1 MLNKL
6 IKAVSYFIVHLVVA
20 VELYLLALLIT
31 SPVFNLVIGVM
42 DLLNKGIFQSR
53 NQFVRKY
60 SNPDNLL
67 EIQKILNIFILR
79 RNKNQVLKNLPKKK
93 EQIIL

>member
-6 IKAVSYFIVHLVVA
+6 IKAVSYFVVHLFVA

-42 DLLNKGIFQSR
+42 DLLNKVPAHLLGKYLVLWALVSVAVWLVLFIYEEIRAYDLRTDFK
-53 NQFVRKY
+53 RKH
-60 SNPDNLL
+60 
-67 EIQKILNIFILR
+67 K
-79 RNKNQVLKNLPKKK
+79 
-93 EQIIL
+93 

>member
-6 IKAVSYFIVHLVVA
+6 IKAVSYFLVHLVVA

-42 DLLNKGIFQSR
+42 DLLNKVPTQILG
-53 NQFVRKY
+53 KY
-60 SNPDNLL
+60 LVLWALVSVAVW
-67 EIQKILNIFILR
+67 IVIFIYVEIRTHDFKTDFKRKR
-79 RNKNQVLKNLPKKK
+79 R
-93 EQIIL
+93 

>member
-6 IKAVSYFIVHLVVA
+6 IKAVSYFVVHLIVA

-42 DLLNKGIFQSR
+42 DLLNKVPAHLLGKYLVLWALVSIAVWLVLFIYEEIR
-53 NQFVRKY
+53 AYDLRTDFKRKH
-60 SNPDNLL
+60 
-67 EIQKILNIFILR
+67 K
-79 RNKNQVLKNLPKKK
+79 
-93 EQIIL
+93 

>member
-6 IKAVSYFIVHLVVA
+6 IKAVSYFLVHLVVA

-42 DLLNKGIFQSR
+42 DLLNKVPAHLLGKYLVLWALVSVAVWLVLFIYEEIRTYDLRADFK
-53 NQFVRKY
+53 RKH
-60 SNPDNLL
+60 
-67 EIQKILNIFILR
+67 K
-79 RNKNQVLKNLPKKK
+79 
-93 EQIIL
+93 

>member
-6 IKAVSYFIVHLVVA
+6 IKAVSYFVVHLVVA

-42 DLLNKGIFQSR
+42 DLLNKVPAHLLGKYLALWALVSVAVWLVLFIYEEIRAYDLRTDFK
-53 NQFVRKY
+53 RKH
-60 SNPDNLL
+60 
-67 EIQKILNIFILR
+67 K
-79 RNKNQVLKNLPKKK
+79 
-93 EQIIL
+93 

>member
-6 IKAVSYFIVHLVVA
+6 IKAVSYFVVHLFVA

-42 DLLNKGIFQSR
+42 DLLNK
-53 NQFVRKY
+53 V
-60 SNPDNLL
+60 PAHLL
-67 EIQKILNIFILR
+67 G
-79 RNKNQVLKNLPKKK
+79 
-93 EQIIL
+93 

>member
-42 DLLNKGIFQSR
+42 DLLNKVPAHLLGKYLVLWALVSVAVWLVLFIYEEIRAYDLRTDFK
-53 NQFVRKY
+53 RKH
-60 SNPDNLL
+60 
-67 EIQKILNIFILR
+67 K
-79 RNKNQVLKNLPKKK
+79 
-93 EQIIL
+93 

>member
-6 IKAVSYFIVHLVVA
+6 IKAVSYFVVHLVVA

-42 DLLNKGIFQSR
+42 DLLNKVPALFLGKYLALWALVSIAVWLVLFIYEEIR
-53 NQFVRKY
+53 AYDLRTDFKRKH
-60 SNPDNLL
+60 
-67 EIQKILNIFILR
+67 K
-79 RNKNQVLKNLPKKK
+79 
-93 EQIIL
+93 

>member
-6 IKAVSYFIVHLVVA
+6 IKAVSYFVVHLVVA

-42 DLLNKGIFQSR
+42 DLLNKVPAILLGKYLVLWALVSVAVWLVLFIYEEIKTYNLRADFK
-53 NQFVRKY
+53 RKH
-60 SNPDNLL
+60 
-67 EIQKILNIFILR
+67 K
-79 RNKNQVLKNLPKKK
+79 
-93 EQIIL
+93 

>member
-42 DLLNKGIFQSR
+42 DLLNKVPAHLIGKYLVLWALVSVAVWLVLFIYEEIRAYDLRTDFK
-53 NQFVRKY
+53 RKH
-60 SNPDNLL
+60 
-67 EIQKILNIFILR
+67 K
-79 RNKNQVLKNLPKKK
+79 
-93 EQIIL
+93 

>member
-6 IKAVSYFIVHLVVA
+6 IKAVSYFVVHLVVA

-42 DLLNKGIFQSR
+42 DLLNKIPTRLLGKYLVMWALVSVAVWLVLFIYEEIRAYNLRTDFK
-53 NQFVRKY
+53 RKH
-60 SNPDNLL
+60 
-67 EIQKILNIFILR
+67 K
-79 RNKNQVLKNLPKKK
+79 
-93 EQIIL
+93 

>member
-6 IKAVSYFIVHLVVA
+6 IKAVSYFLVHLVVA

-42 DLLNKGIFQSR
+42 DLLNKVPTLLLGKYLVLWALVSVAVWLVLFIYEEIRTYDLRADFK
-53 NQFVRKY
+53 RKH
-60 SNPDNLL
+60 
-67 EIQKILNIFILR
+67 K
-79 RNKNQVLKNLPKKK
+79 
-93 EQIIL
+93 

>member
-6 IKAVSYFIVHLVVA
+6 IKAVSYFVVHLVVA

-42 DLLNKGIFQSR
+42 DLLNKVPAILLGKYLVLWALVSVAVWLVLFIYEEIKTYDLR
-53 NQFVRKY
+53 ADLKRKH
-60 SNPDNLL
+60 
-67 EIQKILNIFILR
+67 K
-79 RNKNQVLKNLPKKK
+79 
-93 EQIIL
+93 

>member
-6 IKAVSYFIVHLVVA
+6 IKAVSYFLVHLVVA

-42 DLLNKGIFQSR
+42 DLLNKVPAHLLGKYLALWALVSFAVWLVLFISEAIR
-53 NQFVRKY
+53 TYDLRTDLKRKH
-60 SNPDNLL
+60 
-67 EIQKILNIFILR
+67 K
-79 RNKNQVLKNLPKKK
+79 
-93 EQIIL
+93 

>member
-6 IKAVSYFIVHLVVA
+6 IKAVSYFVVHLIVA

-42 DLLNKGIFQSR
+42 DLLNKVPVHLLGKYLVLWALVSVAVWLVLFIYEEIRTYDLRTDFK
-53 NQFVRKY
+53 RKH
-60 SNPDNLL
+60 
-67 EIQKILNIFILR
+67 K
-79 RNKNQVLKNLPKKK
+79 
-93 EQIIL
+93 

>member
-6 IKAVSYFIVHLVVA
+6 IKAVSYFVVHLVVA

-42 DLLNKGIFQSR
+42 DLLNKIPAHLLGKYLVMWALISVAVWLVLFIYEEIR
-53 NQFVRKY
+53 AYDLRTDFKRKH
-60 SNPDNLL
+60 
-67 EIQKILNIFILR
+67 K
-79 RNKNQVLKNLPKKK
+79 
-93 EQIIL
+93 

>member
-6 IKAVSYFIVHLVVA
+6 ITAVSYFFVHLVVA

-42 DLLNKGIFQSR
+42 DLLNKVPTQILG
-53 NQFVRKY
+53 KY
-60 SNPDNLL
+60 LVLWALVSVPVW
-67 EIQKILNIFILR
+67 IVIFIYVEIRTYDLR
-79 RNKNQVLKNLPKKK
+79 TDFKRKHK
-93 EQIIL
+93 

>member
-6 IKAVSYFIVHLVVA
+6 IKAVSYFVVHLVVA

-42 DLLNKGIFQSR
+42 DLLNKVPASFLGKYLVLWALVSVAVWLVLFIYEEIRTYDLRTDFK
-53 NQFVRKY
+53 RKH
-60 SNPDNLL
+60 
-67 EIQKILNIFILR
+67 K
-79 RNKNQVLKNLPKKK
+79 
-93 EQIIL
+93 

>member
-6 IKAVSYFIVHLVVA
+6 IKAVSYLVIHLVVA

-42 DLLNKGIFQSR
+42 DLLNKVPALLLGKYLVLWALVSVAVWLVLFIYVEIKTYDLRTDFK
-53 NQFVRKY
+53 RKH
-60 SNPDNLL
+60 
-67 EIQKILNIFILR
+67 K
-79 RNKNQVLKNLPKKK
+79 
-93 EQIIL
+93 

>member
-42 DLLNKGIFQSR
+42 DLLNKVPTQILGKYLVLWALVSVAVWLVLFIYEEIRAYDLRTDFK
-53 NQFVRKY
+53 RKH
-60 SNPDNLL
+60 
-67 EIQKILNIFILR
+67 K
-79 RNKNQVLKNLPKKK
+79 
-93 EQIIL
+93 

>member
-6 IKAVSYFIVHLVVA
+6 IKAVSYFVVHLIVA

-42 DLLNKGIFQSR
+42 DLLNKVPAHLLGKYLVLWALVSVAVWLVLFIYEEIKAYDLRTDFK
-53 NQFVRKY
+53 RKH
-60 SNPDNLL
+60 
-67 EIQKILNIFILR
+67 K
-79 RNKNQVLKNLPKKK
+79 
-93 EQIIL
+93 

>member
-6 IKAVSYFIVHLVVA
+6 IKAVSYFVVHLVVA

-42 DLLNKGIFQSR
+42 DLLNKVPAHLLGKYLVLWALVSVAVWLVLFIYEEIRAYDLRTDFK
-53 NQFVRKY
+53 RKH
-60 SNPDNLL
+60 
-67 EIQKILNIFILR
+67 K
-79 RNKNQVLKNLPKKK
+79 
-93 EQIIL
+93 